1 MSIFLIYNCA
11 KFHTKI
17 LNDCQDIAILLRG
30 AIFYAPCIYSTCIEY
45 SHYKSMHIYYHII
58 DTKTLKRHG
67 EL

>member
-30 AIFYAPCIYSTCIEY
+30 AIFFTHPVYIYD
-45 SHYKSMHIYYHII
+45 IYGQNP
-58 DTKTLKRHG
+58 LV
-67 EL
+67 

>member
-30 AIFYAPCIYSTCIEY
+30 AIFLRTLYIY
-45 SHYKSMHIYYHII
+45 
-58 DTKTLKRHG
+58 RVG
-67 EL
+67 Q

>member
-30 AIFYAPCIYSTCIEY
+30 AIFFTHPVYTGCAKKKIPLKKSYNSAIYCY
-45 SHYKSMHIYYHII
+45 F
-58 DTKTLKRHG
+58 
-67 EL
+67 